1 MKHPYAQFPIAVEN
15 RDYHHLSR
23 SATDASDLWW
33 YPSPDRSLLILRST
47 DKNLDGLRRAKIM
60 TTADLE
66 ILRANVDKVIK
77 IISRDGEALLVKV
90 VLVSDDDQDVVYE
103 LVSTTR
109 ESQYEKFDEQPA
121 YRITFQEIESVET
134 VVPG

>member
-1 MKHPYAQFPIAVEN
+1 M
-15 RDYHHLSR
+15 
-23 SATDASDLWW
+23 
-33 YPSPDRSLLILRST
+33 ILRST
-47 DKNLDGLRRAKIM
+47 YRNLDGLRRAKIM

-66 ILRANVDKVIK
+66 ILRANVDKVIR
-77 IISRDGEALLVKV
+77 IISRDGETLLAKV
-90 VLVSDDDQDVVYE
+90 VLISDDDQDVIYE